1 MGWGRKKMVKETFL
15 RRHRLINKMK
25 IALQRIEIK
34 KVILSLVLIFSI
46 IAAVPVRA
54 QEETMPTYTPTSAW
68 LVGPASL
75 GETEG
80 YAGRMPCVVA
90 NQFGNGFVLRLSG
103 GGGQLM
109 AMAVDFRQKAFTA
122 RQKYEVEF
130 SVPGVFFQSFAG
142 SAYDETTLL
151 FGLSKIP
158 EFYKALQGAES
169 LVITVG
175 GASVSLNLVG
185 LDDGFRRM
193 DACYGTGQ
201 REERI
206 AEFQQDRK
214 ETSSLKSSTQ
224 NPLITPK
231 GSLTPL
237 PEDEISK
244 TPPVAAAPSEADS
257 LILIAKAKEAEDA
270 ARRLAA
276 SSPNKPAAEGKA
288 MASSWTE
295 PKVVRPNPSDI
306 MVQKSAPQP
315 ASASR
320 NMHWR
325 ALKGANLQDVLGL
338 WTSGADVRLMWLA
351 DSNFPVMRSLSFE
364 GNFESAVQSLLEQYS
379 GQGDR
384 PVGRIYREPG
394 SQKLVLVIERDRT
407 AP

>member
-1 MGWGRKKMVKETFL
+1 
-15 RRHRLINKMK
+15 
-25 IALQRIEIK
+25 
-34 KVILSLVLIFSI
+34 
-46 IAAVPVRA
+46 
-54 QEETMPTYTPTSAW
+54 MPTYTPTSAW

-80 YAGRMPCVVA
+80 YAGQMPCVVA

-109 AMAVDFRQKAFTA
+109 AMAIDFRQKAFAA

-175 GASVSLNLVG
+175 GASVGLNLVG
-185 LDDGFRRM
+185 LEDGFRRM
-193 DACYGTGQ
+193 DACYGPGQ
-201 REERI
+201 KEERI
-206 AEFQQDRK
+206 SEFQQDR
-214 ETSSLKSSTQ
+214 EEPSSLKSSTQ

-231 GSLTPL
+231 DGLTPL
-237 PEDEISK
+237 PEDEISE
-244 TPPVAAAPSEADS
+244 TPPVAPSEADS
-257 LILIAKAKEAEDA
+257 LIAKAKEAEDA

-276 SSPNKPAAEGKA
+276 SSPSKPAAEGQA

-306 MVQKSAPQP
+306 MVQKSAPPP
-315 ASASR
+315 ASTSR
-320 NMHWR
+320 NMRWR

-338 WTSGADVRLMWLA
+338 WTSGVDVRLMWLA

-407 AP
+407 SP